1 MMGLRRRLLP
11 QSGLLF
17 AARLFGAGVIFLAQ
31 AAIARFWGAEQLG
44 EYLVIIASVNIVAV
58 VLPLGFQTIGTYFAA
73 EYRARGEAA
82 LLRRFMRRAY
92 GFVAVTA
99 LALLLLGAPLVGLV
113 GEPGRVLAQHWVPT
127 VLMAAATAVVYTNSA
142 ILIGLKHP
150 LAGILADTLFRPL
163 VIVLAITGATL
174 ALPVAQM
181 FDALVW
187 LLAIGFS
194 AVAAGQFLVVVRT
207 VRAVPEGTVASRSE
221 PSRWWRFAL
230 PWVVMA
236 LATDFFFD
244 IDLLILSNL
253 LDRET
258 LAVFGV
264 ATRVFSIIAF
274 GVSAVYAVVLPEMF
288 ERNAASDRPG
298 FVRQIGEANLIACG
312 ISLALFAA
320 VVMGAPIL
328 LMLFGP
334 AFAAGEAPLAVLCLA
349 LCVRSALGP
358 AALVLSIHD
367 RPYAPLPAVA
377 LGMAVLVGGNLLLVP
392 LLGLMGAALAAL
404 AAQTVWSVAMWLTAR
419 RIAGV
424 DVSVLP
430 RLREIVSSKRAE
442 RPL

>member
-1 MMGLRRRLLP
+1 MMGLRQRLLS

-17 AARLFGAGVIFLAQ
+17 AARLFGAGVIFLSQ
-31 AAIARFWGAEQLG
+31 AAIARFWGAQQLG
-44 EYLVIIASVNIVAV
+44 DYLLIIASVNIVAV
-58 VLPLGFQTIGTYFAA
+58 ALPLGFQTIGTYFAA
-73 EYRARGEAA
+73 EYRAKGEAG
-82 LLRRFMRRAY
+82 LLRRFMTRAY
-92 GFVAVTA
+92 GFVAITA
-99 LALLLLGAPLVGLV
+99 LVLLALGAPILGTVGA
-113 GEPGRVLAQHWVPT
+113 PGRVLVQHWMPG
-127 VLMAAATAVVYTNSA
+127 VLMAAATAVVYINSA
-142 ILIGLKHP
+142 LLIGLKRP
-150 LAGILADTLFRPL
+150 LAGILADTVFRPL
-163 VIVLAITGATL
+163 LIVLVISGATL
-174 ALPVAQM
+174 GFAAAQR

-194 AVAAGQFLVVVRT
+194 AVAAGQFLVVLRA
-207 VRAVPEGTVASRSE
+207 VRAVPDGAAVGAAE
-221 PSRWWRFAL
+221 PRRWWRFAL
-230 PWVVMA
+230 PWVVIA

-264 ATRVFSIIAF
+264 ATRVFSIITF
-274 GVSAVYAVVLPEMF
+274 GVSAVYAIVLPEMF

-298 FVRQIGEANLIACG
+298 LVRQIGEANLFACG

-320 VVMGAPIL
+320 VVVGAPIL

-349 LCVRSALGP
+349 LCVRSVFGP

-367 RPYAPLPAVA
+367 RPYAPLPAIA

-392 LLGLMGAALAAL
+392 SLGLTGAALAAL
-404 AAQTVWSVAMWLTAR
+404 AAQTVWSVAMWVTAR

-430 RLREIVSSKRAE
+430 RLRELLSSKRAE

>member
-1 MMGLRRRLLP
+1 MMGLRQRLLS

-17 AARLFGAGVIFLAQ
+17 AARLFGAGVIFISQ

-82 LLRRFMRRAY
+82 LLRRFMARAY
-92 GFVAVTA
+92 GFVVVSA
-99 LALLLLGAPLVGLV
+99 LALLVLGAPLVGLL
-113 GEPGRVLAQHWVPT
+113 GEPGRVLAQHWVPG

-150 LAGILADTLFRPL
+150 LASILADTLFRPL
-163 VIVLAITGATL
+163 LIVLVISGATL
-174 ALPVAQM
+174 AFAGAQR

-187 LLAIGFS
+187 LLAVGFL
-194 AVAAGQFLVVVRT
+194 AVSAGQFRALLRAA
-207 VRAVPEGTVASRSE
+207 RAVPEGTAAATSE
-221 PSRWWRFAL
+221 PRRWWRFAL
-230 PWVVMA
+230 PWVVIA

-264 ATRVFSIIAF
+264 ATRVFSIVSF
-274 GVSAVYAVVLPEMF
+274 GVSAVYAIVLPEMF

-298 FVRQIGEANLIACG
+298 FIRQIGEANLLACG
-312 ISLALFAA
+312 ISLALFAG
-320 VVMGAPIL
+320 VVVGAPIL
-328 LMLFGP
+328 MMLFGP

-349 LCVRSALGP
+349 LCVRSAFGP

-367 RPYAPLPAVA
+367 RPYAPLPAIA

-392 LLGLMGAALAAL
+392 SLGLMGAALAAL
-404 AAQTVWSVAMWLTAR
+404 AAQTLWSAAMWLTAR
-419 RIAGV
+419 RLAGV
-424 DVSVLP
+424 DVSVIP
-430 RLREIVSSKRAE
+430 RLRELLAGRQVKDV
-442 RPL
+442 